1 MWIAIRFP
9 LLPLEIFLRGSSTPE
24 PFAVEEH
31 HCVLICDRKAAAR
44 GVRAGMAASAALALA
59 PNLRIMPRD
68 PAGET
73 EALLGI
79 AAWAGQFT
87 PGVALEFPSAV
98 LLEAAGSTKL
108 FHGLEALVENLRRGV
123 ADLGYGAVMAGAPTP
138 RAASWLALAGEQKFI
153 DSAAELEAGLATLPL
168 QILSNSDGI
177 REGLEAIGVRTLGEL
192 RALPRDGLARRFG
205 QPLLDDLD
213 RASGRLPDPRN
224 FFVPPEK
231 FRAGVELPAEVTQ
244 AEALAFAARRLIVQ
258 LAGFLAARSGGV
270 QRFTLKLAHRDASPT
285 EIVVGLVAPSRDA
298 EHFTLLLRERLGSL
312 ALREPARSIALET
325 GEVVPLP
332 GSDHP
337 LLLEEGKPPGRW
349 EPLVERLR
357 ARLGVDAVHGLACRA
372 EHRPERAVA
381 VVDPGVSQ
389 GELDFGER
397 PLWLLESPESLR
409 EIGGVPHHEGPLELV
424 AGPERIESGWWD
436 GGDVFRDYFIARTQ
450 DQSLVWIFCDRGGK
464 GGWYLHGVFA

>member
-9 LLPLEIFLRGSSTPE
+9 LLPLEVFLRGSSTPE

-31 HCVLICDRKAAAR
+31 HCVLTCDRKAAAR
-44 GVRAGMAASAALALA
+44 GVRAGMGTSAALALA
-59 PNLRIMPRD
+59 PNLRVMPRD

-79 AAWAGQFT
+79 ASWAGQFT
-87 PGVALEFPSAV
+87 PGVALEFPSIV
-98 LLEAAGSTKL
+98 LLEAAGSMKL
-108 FHGLEALVENLRRGV
+108 FHGLEALVASLRRGV
-123 ADLGYGAVMAGAPTP
+123 ADLGYDAVMAGAPTP

-153 DSAAELEAGLATLPL
+153 GSAVKLEAALAALPVEV
-168 QILSNSDGI
+168 LSNYDGI
-177 REGLEAIGVRTLGEL
+177 REDLQAIGVLTLGDL
-192 RALPRDGLARRFG
+192 RGLPREGVARRFG
-205 QPLLDDLD
+205 QALLDDLD

-224 FFVPPEK
+224 FFVPPER
-231 FRAGVELPAEVTQ
+231 FRAGIELPAEVTQ
-244 AEALAFAARRLIVQ
+244 AETLAFAARRLVVQ

-285 EIVVGLVAPSRDA
+285 EIAVGLVAPSRDA

-312 ALREPARSIALET
+312 ALREPVRSLALEADAAM
-325 GEVVPLP
+325 PLP
-332 GSDHP
+332 GSDRP

-357 ARLGVDAVHGLACRA
+357 ARLGADAVHGLACRA

-381 VVDPGVSQ
+381 IVEPGASQ
-389 GELDFGER
+389 AKLGFGER
-397 PLWLLESPESLR
+397 PLWLLESPRPLR
-409 EIGGVPHHEGPLELV
+409 EIGGVPHHDGPLDLV

-436 GGDVFRDYFIARTQ
+436 GDDVFRDYFIARTQ
-450 DQSLVWIFCDRGGK
+450 DQSLVWIFCDRGRK